1 MFGVPIDGPNVLCD
15 NEAVRKNTTKPES
28 VLNKKHHSIAYHRG
42 REVIATEGTGT
53 NVSDL
58 STKRVAAQKRDDLLD
73 KFTY

>member
-1 MFGVPIDGPNVLCD
+1 MFGILIEGPNVFCD

-28 VLNKKHHSIAYHRG
+28 VLNKKHHSIAYHWG

-53 NVSDL
+53 NLSDL
-58 STKRVAAQKRDDLLD
+58 FTKTVAAQKRDDLFD